1 MNPWTYDISPDRR
14 QALIIDDEGYTVAE
28 IAGHTDMTETV
39 ELMTAAPDML
49 KALTR
54 TLDIAIGY
62 ACEARKC
69 NRDECETWPWVQRAR
84 AAIFKA
90 TYTMEHKQ

>member
-49 KALTR
+49 AALQR
-54 TLDIAIGY
+54 VREVLLWNLGDD
-62 ACEARKC
+62 ARIDAAFDAV
-69 NRDECETWPWVQRAR
+69 N

>member
-14 QALIIDDEGYTVAE
+14 QALIIDDEGFTVAE

-49 KALTR
+49 AALQR
-54 TLDIAIGY
+54 VREVLLWNLGDD
-62 ACEARKC
+62 ARIDAAFDAV
-69 NRDECETWPWVQRAR
+69 N

>member
-1 MNPWTYDISPDRR
+1 MNPWTYDINPDRR

-49 KALTR
+49 AALQR
-54 TLDIAIGY
+54 VREVLLWNLGDD
-62 ACEARKC
+62 ARIDAAFDAV
-69 NRDECETWPWVQRAR
+69 N

>member
-14 QALIIDDEGYTVAE
+14 QALIIDDEGFTVAE

-49 KALTR
+49 AALQRTR
-54 TLDIAIGY
+54 EVLLWNLGDD
-62 ACEARKC
+62 ARIDAAFDAV
-69 NRDECETWPWVQRAR
+69 N